1 MMPKERASLLLALL
15 FLTGFVAQSPFPV
28 YAEEQ
33 NNEQAEKKWHDVLE
47 EGDEFFRLGE
57 FEKALEAYQKA
68 AGLTPNHPSPHMGLQ
83 EVYFATGNYDLAV
96 AEIITLL
103 NLYPDLTLKEY
114 SIRSS
119 WGDWSAYQRRM
130 DELAQL
136 TQQTDSDA
144 LRLLL
149 GYNYYFGGEKS
160 RAVREFLKIHQRTEE
175 YWTAQKFLIAYYQKR
190 IAQWHEEYSPLRK
203 GFDIQLGY
211 VRSWD
216 DISDISF
223 GFHDESITSPNAVS
237 LADVTIPTNL
247 LDDRVE
253 SNGVAMDMLY
263 SWEKYHGIF
272 GFQINGLGASGDSID
287 FTDADAPNTTLTTN
301 DLTIFN
307 MYLGVGRHWLIDRFN
322 LVPYVENRFTL
333 QLLNFEVEARGDTRG
348 SGTFQSTE
356 FSDIVV
362 VGAKYFFYRS
372 LYLNSSFQYGFWGT
386 EPMMFTV
393 DLGVRIPED
402 DHYNGGFWY
411 WPIFIPW

>member
-1 MMPKERASLLLALL
+1 MLLKRNNSLFSKFVLL
-15 FLTGFVAQSPFPV
+15 FGLVLSFSISHAQ
-28 YAEEQ
+28 EQ
-33 NNEQAEKKWHDVLE
+33 DKKEAEKQWREILE
-47 EGDEFFRLGE
+47 EGEELFRLGE
-57 FEKALEAYQKA
+57 FEKALEVYQNA
-68 AGLTPNHPSPHMGLQ
+68 VVLTPNHPSPHMGLQ
-83 EVYFATGNYDLAV
+83 EIYFATGDYDRAV
-96 AEIITLL
+96 VEIIILL
-103 NLYPDLTLKEY
+103 NLYPDLPLKDY
-114 SIRSS
+114 KIRSS

-136 TQQTDSDA
+136 TQQTDNDA

-149 GYNYYFGGEKS
+149 GYNYYFGNEKS
-160 RAVREFLKIHQRTEE
+160 KAIREFLKVRKGTEA
-175 YWTAQKFLIAYYQKR
+175 YWTAQKFLIAYYEDR
-190 IAQWHEEYSPLRK
+190 VARWREEYSPLRK

-216 DISDISF
+216 DISDIRF
-223 GFHDESITSPNAVS
+223 GFYDEGITSLDAVS
-237 LADVTIPTNL
+237 LEDVTIPTSL

-253 SNGVAMDMLY
+253 SNGVAIDMLY

-287 FTDADAPNTTLTTN
+287 FTDADIPNASLTTN
-301 DLTIFN
+301 DLTLLN

-333 QLLNFEVEARGDTRG
+333 QLLNFELEARGDTRG
-348 SGTFQSTE
+348 SATFQSTE
-356 FSDIVV
+356 FSDILV

-393 DLGVRIPED
+393 DLGVRVPEND
-402 DHYNGGFWY
+402 RYHGGFWY